1 MSAFTELHIIP
12 EREVL
17 TSPGS
22 QSLQRLCSDSA
33 AGEAIAEAANAERT
47 RRTKDGVVKRIMT
60 VLDEGGET

>member
-1 MSAFTELHIIP
+1 MSTFAEIYIIP
-12 EREVL
+12 EKKLL

-33 AGEAIAEAANAERT
+33 AGEAIAEAASAERT
-47 RRTKDGVVKRIMT
+47 RRAKDGVVKRIMT